1 MFNLN
6 YEVKKIKNING
17 VRDSII
23 PFLISTLLKNNNIF
37 YIAKNDFELS
47 NIYNFLLNNFADMH
61 IFKIPAWDCLP
72 YDISSPNFSITSERV
87 NSFSKLCFVK
97 ENNEKNI
104 FLTTINSLITKTAP
118 RDFYKKNF
126 ISLTNKTE
134 YSLNTLTNFLIN
146 TGYKRVQTVR
156 ELCEFSLRGSI
167 LDIVPIGYSK
177 AFRIDFF
184 GQTIETIKL
193 MVHLRKDLAFTS
205 KILIFIPLMNIY

>member
-1 MFNLN
+1 LFNLK
-6 YEVKKIKNING
+6 YEVKKINNING

-37 YIAKNDFELS
+37 YVAKNDSELS
-47 NIYNFLLNNFADMH
+47 KIYNFLSNNFEDIY

-72 YDISSPNFSITSERV
+72 FDISSPNFSIVSERIK
-87 NSFSKLCFVK
+87 SFSKLSFFKKNK
-97 ENNEKNI
+97 EKKI
-104 FLTTINSLITKTAP
+104 FLTTINALVTKTAP

-134 YSLNTLTNFLIN
+134 HSLNTLTNFLIN

-167 LDIVPIGYSK
+167 LDIFPIG
-177 AFRIDFF
+177 
-184 GQTIETIKL
+184 
-193 MVHLRKDLAFTS
+193 
-205 KILIFIPLMNIY
+205 IFKSF